1 MTLSLAACGSKEE
14 SSEGKDS
21 AEKKDGYTIGATYYT
36 LETEFCMRMD
46 NYAKKYCE
54 EKGIN
59 YTSYSGNND
68 ASTQL
73 KQVETM
79 ITDGV
84 DAIILN
90 PQDADACA
98 ACVDAADE
106 AWYSCIWCQH
116 NG

>member
-1 MTLSLAACGSKEE
+1 M
-14 SSEGKDS
+14 
-21 AEKKDGYTIGATYYT
+21 
-36 LETEFCMRMD
+36 
-46 NYAKKYCE
+46 KKYCE

-84 DAIILN
+84 DAIL
-90 PQDADACA
+90 
-98 ACVDAADE
+98 
-106 AWYSCIWCQH
+106 
-116 NG
+116 